1 MRGGLSAVRSLRRN
15 ESRGMYNRYSP
26 GHGQSPNPV
35 SFLWH
40 DPSRVPPARPK
51 ENPAQQRPSWGIT
64 YVHSLSLTSDFHRHR
79 TIPPLS
85 PCHLPFFFPPC
96 LALLWFSPRSP
107 FIHFSIHA
115 CALAGYG
122 WCGKNTQTHSHS
134 WAHSKKCVRINTQFA
149 FLTLPHNGCC
159 WFGVCE
165 GQKILH
171 TLLSTRSFLMQEM
184 PMQCTFLQILLSI
197 SSILSISMS
206 IYLFSFCSDF
216 NVIAVLMIRLRLCTK
231 NNLVRVRIRSCVAN
245 LDAVLASN
253 QKYQFFGIAIAEK
266 CTNVCLKY
274 WNAVSNSGLLL
285 GSNLG

>member
-1 MRGGLSAVRSLRRN
+1 MAWSFSGATRSSKGESSSATPELRDHIR
-15 ESRGMYNRYSP
+15 
-26 GHGQSPNPV
+26 
-35 SFLWH
+35 
-40 DPSRVPPARPK
+40 
-51 ENPAQQRPSWGIT
+51 
-64 YVHSLSLTSDFHRHR
+64 SLSLSHLGFPSPSHHPSSLTLSSPLFFLPHVLLYFDSALAAHSYISPFMRA
-79 TIPPLS
+79 LS
-85 PCHLPFFFPPC
+85 PGTGGVV
-96 LALLWFSPRSP
+96 RIRKRTV
-107 FIHFSIHA
+107 IHEP
-115 CALAGYG
+115 
-122 WCGKNTQTHSHS
+122 TQR
-134 WAHSKKCVRINTQFA
+134 KRVRINTQFA

-253 QKYQFFGIAIAEK
+253 QKYLFFGIAILLK
-266 CTNVCLKY
+266 NVPMS
-274 WNAVSNSGLLL
+274 A
-285 GSNLG
+285 